1 MARPKNG
8 SRVAGDCVT
17 GGFTTLWSLLWS
29 ITEQT
34 HGKMESIRFILSKTE
49 KKYRQT
55 CFVLKLHYLT
65 VRGFEPV

>member
-17 GGFTTLWSLLWS
+17 DGFTTLWSLLWS
-29 ITEQT
+29 ITKQT
-34 HGKMESIRFILSKTE
+34 HGNMESIRFILSKTE

-55 CFVLKLHYLT
+55 CFVWKLHCLT